1 MGLSST
7 KERERKMKSGDLSET
22 TQSHT
27 PALFTVTVWAVAG
40 QIRIP
45 AWLETAEPFYQMLSY
60 PKLWLAVNEMLL
72 SSS

>member
-7 KERERKMKSGDLSET
+7 KERERKMKSGDLCET

-27 PALFTVTVWAVAG
+27 PALFTVIVWAVAG

-45 AWLETAEPFYQMLSY
+45 AWLSMAGFFYLI
-60 PKLWLAVNEMLL
+60 LL
-72 SSS
+72 YLIPQ